1 MRRTLLIVLLLSAS
15 TVHAQSDG
23 GQAGIVIGRL
33 GNIAPIAYY
42 APSGSILDNY
52 GNLIVFDFIYSYPPI
67 MTGQTTP
74 VRIPTIPRTRV
85 IVVPPGGGTVVT
97 KEYSATFQI
106 IWAGQ
111 WAVYAIGTV
120 YALTSNNQLT
130 STRSLVAMDVGVGGA
145 KLPADYSGFPSTAL
159 PTRGDAKLARSYDGS
174 PDAIYSV
181 QPVNPP
187 IMTLGSAS
195 PVALPRIARIITY
208 NGTFKSVDVNLPQ

>member
-1 MRRTLLIVLLLSAS
+1 MRRTLLVILLLSAS

-23 GQAGIVIGRL
+23 GQAGIVIGRP
-33 GNIAPIAYY
+33 GAIAPIPYY

-52 GNLIVFDFIYSYPPI
+52 GNLIVFDFIYTNPLI
-67 MTGQTTP
+67 LTGQTTP

-85 IVVPPGGGTVVT
+85 NVVPPGGGAVAT
-97 KEYSATFQI
+97 KEYAASFQI
-106 IWAGQ
+106 IGAGQ

-120 YALTSNNQLT
+120 YTLTSNNQVV

-159 PTRGDAKLARSYDGS
+159 PIRGDAKLARSYDGS
-174 PDAIYSV
+174 PDTIYSV

-187 IMTLGSAS
+187 LMMMGAAS